1 MKRTIGLGKR
11 RDRLYYSVTLAME
24 KSLTNHSSSTN
35 QPACNLVISSTD
47 LWHSRLG
54 HVLPSRLSFIAKN
67 FLNFFVQSNNARPI
81 CLLAKKSRLSFS
93 TSVISSTNPFEIIHC
108 DIWGHYRHLS
118 VSSAHYFLTIVDDY
132 TRFTCIFLKRHKDEA
147 QSLLKHFF
155 SYVFTCIKT
164 F

>member
-1 MKRTIGLGKR
+1 MGKQ
-11 RDRLYYSVTLAME
+11 RDELYYFVALATE
-24 KSLTNHSSSTN
+24 KSLANHSSSIN
-35 QPACNLVISSTD
+35 QPAYNLTISSTD
-47 LWHSRLG
+47 LWHSLLG
-54 HVLPSRLSFIAKN
+54 HISPFHLSFIAKN

-132 TRFTCIFLKRHKDEA
+132 TRFTCIFLKD
-147 QSLLKHFF
+147 LK
-155 SYVFTCIKT
+155 SVV
-164 F
+164 